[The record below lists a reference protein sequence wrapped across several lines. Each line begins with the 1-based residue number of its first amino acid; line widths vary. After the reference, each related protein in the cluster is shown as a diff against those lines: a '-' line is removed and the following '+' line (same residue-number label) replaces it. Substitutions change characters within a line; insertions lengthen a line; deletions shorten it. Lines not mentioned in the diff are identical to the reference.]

1 MRSPRSGVLHPIGSI
16 FGRFR
21 GLGPGAAKRHGP
33 PSSKSSLMT
42 TEHPEM
48 DAEQAYVDHAYA
60 CLESARDRALELTA
74 MVEVGQGGTNQA
86 RFEREAI
93 WDSVAA
99 RLGQLDMGDAALVF
113 GRIDQEAEA
122 GAGRFYIGRVGVWDV
137 DQDPVV
143 VDWRAPV
150 AEAFYRATGP
160 VPMGLERR
168 RHLVSRG
175 RVVVGIEDEL
185 FGDPERFRDGDG
197 NRLKG
202 EGALIAALET
212 ARTGR
217 LGDIIGTIQAE
228 QDDIIRAPLS
238 GVHAVQGG
246 PGTGKTVVALH
257 RAAYLLYTHRFPLE
271 GQGVLVLG
279 PNRLFL
285 AYIEQVLPSLGEAGV
300 QMPTLGDVVG
310 GVRVDDRREQ
320 AEVGRLK
327 GDLRMVRFITRAVRT
342 RQRPLR
348 ADLRIGHGLQWLVLP
363 VEESRRI
370 VDQARRRYRTHNAA
384 RKFVE
389 AEFYGALVA
398 SGRGDLDPEALRER
412 LRGELSVREALEWMW
427 PVLTPAQLLNDLLG
441 SRALIRSADPSLTTE
456 QVDALY
462 RERVSQPD
470 DLLWTASDAPLL
482 DEARAVLGARPGR
495 REEDTVRTYG
505 HIVVD
510 EVQDLSPMDLR
521 MLDRRS
527 LNGSMTV
534 VGDIAQA
541 TGAWAHDNWEGILR
555 HLPDR
560 RPPERH
566 ELTVGYR
573 IPGPLMDVAAR
584 VLAVAAPDLAP
595 PRSVRGDGDPPRFVA
610 LTGEQAEK
618 LDGLA
623 EVVRSEL
630 EAVGAGNLAV
640 VTTDSQAAD
649 VEDALERAGIAY
661 GRPTRQG
668 LDAQVAVVPVG
679 LVKGLEVDGAVVVEP
694 ARMVREH
701 AQGMRALYVALT
713 RATRRV
719 AIVHAEPLPPVLE

>member
-1 MRSPRSGVLHPIGSI
+1 
-16 FGRFR
+16 
-21 GLGPGAAKRHGP
+21 
-33 PSSKSSLMT
+33 MT

-93 WDSVAA
+93 WDSVAT
-99 RLGQLDMGDAALVF
+99 RLGRLDMGDAALIF

-122 GAGRFYIGRVGVWDV
+122 GGGRFYIGRVGVWDV

-143 VDWRAPV
+143 VDWRAPI

-175 RVVVGIEDEL
+175 RGVVGIEDEL

-271 GQGVLVLG
+271 GQGVLVVG

-300 QMPTLGDVVG
+300 QMATLGDVVG

-327 GDLRMVRFITRAVRT
+327 GDLRMVRFVSKAVRT
-342 RQRPLR
+342 RQRPMR

-363 VEESRRI
+363 VEESQRI

-389 AEFYGALVA
+389 AEFYEALVA

-462 RERVSQPD
+462 RERVTQPD

-495 REEDTVRTYG
+495 RDEDTVRTYG
-505 HIVVD
+505 HIVID

-555 HLPDR
+555 HLPNR
-560 RPPERH
+560 RPPVRH

-694 ARMVREH
+694 ARMVRER
-701 AQGMRALYVALT
+701 AQGLRALYVALT

>member
-1 MRSPRSGVLHPIGSI
+1 
-16 FGRFR
+16 
-21 GLGPGAAKRHGP
+21 
-33 PSSKSSLMT
+33 MT

-99 RLGQLDMGDAALVF
+99 RLGRLDMGDAALVF

-122 GAGRFYIGRVGVWDV
+122 GGGRYYIGRVGVWDV

-271 GQGVLVLG
+271 GQGVLVVG

-300 QMPTLGDVVG
+300 QMATLGDVVG

-327 GDLRMVRFITRAVRT
+327 GDLRMVRFVSKAVRT
-342 RQRPLR
+342 RQRPMR

-363 VEESRRI
+363 VEESQRI

-389 AEFYGALVA
+389 AEFYEALVA

-462 RERVSQPD
+462 RERVTQPD

-495 REEDTVRTYG
+495 RDEDTVRTYG
-505 HIVVD
+505 HIVID

-555 HLPDR
+555 HLPNR
-560 RPPERH
+560 RPPVRH

-668 LDAQVAVVPVG
+668 LDAQVAVVPVS
-679 LVKGLEVDGAVVVEP
+679 LVKGLEGDGAVVVEP
-694 ARMVREH
+694 ARMVRER
-701 AQGMRALYVALT
+701 AQGLRALYVALT
-713 RATRRV
+713 RSTRRV